1 MIDRKI
7 KDLYEEGLE
16 SICSFAANVKIN
28 DLKKLPFSKE
38 AKDLIWK
45 KFIIPFKSYI
55 HINDLTWEDVRDNII
70 NKVKETAR
78 KLGSDNE
85 LKERGRKAL
94 ENGGYMVASIKADDL
109 FEPMEVRIIAFL
121 NEIIVG
127 ELEQNGI
134 ETDTAFNE
142 YFTYMVD
149 YMEEEN
155 KDTEKSIDYD

>member
-1 MIDRKI
+1 MIDKKI

-38 AKDLIWK
+38 AKSFIWK

-78 KLGSDNE
+78 VLGSDKE
-85 LKERGRKAL
+85 LKERGLKAL
-94 ENGGYMVASIKADDL
+94 ENGGYVSVKLKADDL
-109 FEPMEVRIIAFL
+109 FDPMETMTIAFMEEVMSPVL
-121 NEIIVG
+121 AK
-127 ELEQNGI
+127 NGI

-149 YMEEEN
+149 CMEEEN
-155 KDTEKSIDYD
+155 KVS

>member
-1 MIDRKI
+1 MKKKI

-16 SICSFAANVKIN
+16 RICSFAANVKIN
-28 DLKKLPFSKE
+28 DLKKLPYSKE
-38 AKDLIWK
+38 TKSFLWK
-45 KFIIPFKSYI
+45 EFIIPFKSYI

-78 KLGSDNE
+78 KLGSDKE
-85 LKERGRKAL
+85 LKERGLKAL
-94 ENGGYMVASIKADDL
+94 ENGGYVSVKLKADDL
-109 FEPMEVRIIAFL
+109 FDPMEVRIILFL

-127 ELEQNGI
+127 ELEENGI

-149 YMEEEN
+149 CMEEEN
-155 KDTEKSIDYD
+155 KVA

>member
-1 MIDRKI
+1 MIDKKI
-7 KDLYEEGLE
+7 KDLYEEGLRNL
-16 SICSFAANVKIN
+16 CFFLARVKIN
-28 DLKKLPFSKE
+28 DIKEISKSKE
-38 AKDLIWK
+38 MRDFIWK
-45 KFIIPFKSYI
+45 NMAIPFKSYI
-55 HINDLTWEDVRDNII
+55 HINDLTWEDVVNNIVS
-70 NKVKETAR
+70 KVKETAR
-78 KLGSDNE
+78 ELGSDNE

-142 YFTYMVD
+142 YFTYMID

-155 KDTEKSIDYD
+155 KVA

>member
-1 MIDRKI
+1 MIDKKI

-38 AKDLIWK
+38 AKSFIWK

-78 KLGSDNE
+78 ELGSDKE
-85 LKERGRKAL
+85 LKERGLKAL
-94 ENGGYMVASIKADDL
+94 ENGSYVSVKLKADDL
-109 FEPMEVRIIAFL
+109 FDPMETSAFVEEVMSPVL
-121 NEIIVG
+121 AK
-127 ELEQNGI
+127 NGI

-149 YMEEEN
+149 CMEEEN
-155 KDTEKSIDYD
+155 KVA